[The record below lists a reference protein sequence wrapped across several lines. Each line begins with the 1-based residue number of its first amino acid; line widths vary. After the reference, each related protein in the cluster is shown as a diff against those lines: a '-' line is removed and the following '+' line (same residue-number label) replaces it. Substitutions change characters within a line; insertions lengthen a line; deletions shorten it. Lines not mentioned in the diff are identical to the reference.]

1 MATNRMSPLL
11 HLHRAWAVREG
22 VGPSDGQLLES
33 YIATGD
39 EAAFELLVRRHGP
52 MVLGVCRRV
61 LRDQH
66 DAHDAFQAT
75 FLVLIRKA
83 ASVVPR
89 DTVGNF
95 LYGVARQTAV
105 RARVAAAKRRSR
117 ERQVTDLPEP
127 EARHTDPWDDVWPI
141 FDQELKRLPEQYR
154 AVVILCD
161 LEGKTQKE
169 AAGQLGWP
177 EGTVASRLSRGRRLL
192 AARLCRRGIAAS
204 GVGLAGLLSG
214 QASANV
220 PASLVCSTVRA
231 ASLTAG
237 RAAGEISASVAV
249 LTEGVMRGMMLK
261 KLQTVAAMLLV
272 AGTVV
277 FGGGLLALH
286 RATAG
291 QPDAINPDAARPSTP
306 ASRPGEGRKEA
317 GDRPKDRKARFEVRA
332 EGKQVRVRAILGEE
346 EWDILADR
354 LLYDEDSRVFEL
366 EATGDEIVRARK
378 RRGGTVEEI
387 QCKRLVIDRKTET
400 VQIRADSGVRGTGA
414 GREYRVPVATTSV
427 ATTYTVPV
435 AVNSVEYS
443 VPVVNES
450 SDSRARLGV
459 LALGPVS
466 VALDF
471 GFPVRRNPQAQR
483 EEPLYTN
490 GFVDSGTVVRD
501 QREQPGTKTP
511 GQPKPQPE
519 EPAVAALKDRLAAL
533 NEAAAEKNFEVAEF
547 YRRTGLAD
555 TACFYYEAV
564 CRRYPDSRWA
574 FRAKSCLAELKKQGG
589 RVRE

>member
-66 DAHDAFQAT
+66 EAHDAFQAT
-75 FLVLIRKA
+75 FLVLVRKA
-83 ASVVPR
+83 ASVLPR
-89 DTVGNF
+89 ETVGNF

-127 EARHTDPWDDVWPI
+127 EARHTDPCDDVRPVL
-141 FDQELKRLPEQYR
+141 DQELKRLPEQYR
-154 AVVILCD
+154 AVLVLCD
-161 LEGKTQKE
+161 LEGRTQKE

-192 AARLCRRGIAAS
+192 ATRLSRHGIVAS
-204 GVGLAGLLSG
+204 GLTLAGLLSR
-214 QASANV
+214 QASASV
-220 PASLVCSTVRA
+220 PASLVCSAVRA

-237 RAAGEISASVAV
+237 RAVGEVSCSVAV

-272 AGTVV
+272 AGAVV

-291 QPDAINPDAARPSTP
+291 QPDVSSPDVTRPS
-306 ASRPGEGRKEA
+306 ASGSAAAEGRKAA
-317 GDRPKDRKARFEVRA
+317 GVRPQDRKTRFAVQA
-332 EGKQVRVRAILGEE
+332 QGKQVRVRAILGEE
-346 EWDILADR
+346 EWDILADQ
-354 LLYDEDSRVFEL
+354 LLYDEDSRLVEL
-366 EATGDEIVRARK
+366 VAAGDEPVRAR
-378 RRGGTVEEI
+378 RRRNGTVEEI
-387 QCKRLVIDRKTET
+387 QCKRLAIDRKTET
-400 VQIRADSGVRGTGA
+400 VKVRPGSGIRGLEFSS
-414 GREYRVPVATTSV
+414 EYRVPVV
-427 ATTYTVPV
+427 QNRVEYTVPV
-435 AVNSVEYS
+435 LQNSVEYT
-443 VPVVNES
+443 VPVVKAGP
-450 SDSRARLGV
+450 DSGARLGV

-471 GFPVRRNPQAQR
+471 GFPVRGNQQAKRQ
-483 EEPLYTN
+483 EPLYTN
-490 GFVDSGTVVRD
+490 GFVDSGTVVEEKLE
-501 QREQPGTKTP
+501 QRGTKSA

-533 NEAAAEKNFEVAEF
+533 NEAAAEKDFEVAEF
-547 YRRTGLAD
+547 YRRTGHAD
-555 TACFYYEAV
+555 SACFYYETV

-574 FRAKSCLAELKKQGG
+574 SRAKSCLAELKK
-589 RVRE
+589 